1 MFETKKDLKTMLEG
15 KNFDIK
21 NLKSELR
28 KFKQRRDDEVRELK
42 NQLAD
47 MKDSAERNEAN
58 LLLDIKLKSAKME
71 IDFKNNQIDVKN
83 AWNAK
88 DVELVRKQA
97 VGLQTMQAI
106 FNKEKDNMLKIF
118 LGKLPDFDIKFDC
131 KTPNVTI
138 NNARKES

>member
-71 IDFKNNQIDVKN
+71 IDFKNNQIDVRN

-88 DVELVRKQA
+88 EIELVRKQA
-97 VGLQTMQAI
+97 VGLQAMQAI
-106 FNKEKDNMLKIF
+106 FNKEKDDMLKTF

-131 KTPNVTI
+131 KAPNVTI
-138 NNARKES
+138 NNAKKES